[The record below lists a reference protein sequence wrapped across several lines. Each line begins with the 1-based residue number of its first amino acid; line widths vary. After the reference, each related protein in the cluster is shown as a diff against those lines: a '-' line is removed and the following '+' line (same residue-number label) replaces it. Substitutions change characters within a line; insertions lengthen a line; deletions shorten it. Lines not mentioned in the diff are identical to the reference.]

1 MENLR
6 LLSNEILVTKLRG
19 LIQEEREISLKTLEL
34 INEVERR
41 RLHLELGYPSLFDWL
56 TRDFGYSAA
65 AAMRRID
72 SARLLRKVPTIS
84 KQIESGKLNL
94 TNLARVQSA
103 IRAEEKRTGK
113 QIEPSTVVNAIEGK
127 TSREVEKHLAQ
138 TFPDSIYKADSARAI
153 TDSQIR
159 LQVTLSTPQYSELE
173 RAREVAS
180 HSHFGAP
187 MGEVIGMLATDY
199 LDRKDPLRKKFDV
212 DINVTPEIT
221 TSDNAG
227 RRPLP
232 VNIRR
237 LVFQRAEGRCE
248 YRNPHTG
255 KTCGSRFQTQVDHIK
270 PVALGGTNAVEN
282 LRLLCRAHNA
292 WTAEEIFGPFVKN

>member
-19 LIQEEREISLKTLEL
+19 LIQEEREISLKILEL

-41 RLHLELGYPSLFDWL
+41 RLHLELGFPSLFDWL
-56 TRDFGYSAA
+56 TRDLGYSAA

-72 SARLLRKVPTIS
+72 SARLLRKVPTIA

-113 QIEPSTVVNAIEGK
+113 QIEPEQLVNAIEGK
-127 TSREVEKHLAQ
+127 TSREVEQHLAQ
-138 TFPDSIYKADSARAI
+138 TFPGSAYKADSARAI

-187 MGEVIGMLATDY
+187 MGEVIGMLASDY
-199 LDRKDPLRKKFDV
+199 LDRKDPLRKE
-212 DINVTPEIT
+212 THAET
-221 TSDNAG
+221 TAAASERTG
-227 RRPLP
+227 RRPIP
-232 VNIRR
+232 QNVRR
-237 LVFQRAEGRCE
+237 LVFQRAQGRCE
-248 YRNPHTG
+248 YKNPHTG
-255 KTCGSRFQTQVDHIK
+255 KTCGSRFQTQIDHIR

>member
-1 MENLR
+1 MENLP

-19 LIQEEREISLKTLEL
+19 LIQEEREISLKILEL

-56 TRDFGYSAA
+56 TRDLGYSAA

-72 SARLLRKVPTIS
+72 SARLLRKVPTIA

-113 QIEPSTVVNAIEGK
+113 QIEPEQLVNAIEGK
-127 TSREVEKHLAQ
+127 SSREVEQHLAQ
-138 TFPDSIYKADSARAI
+138 TFPNSAYKADSARAI

-187 MGEVIGMLATDY
+187 MGDVIGMLATDY
-199 LDRKDPLRKKFDV
+199 LDRKDPLRKKGHAEAAAG
-212 DINVTPEIT
+212 PEMT
-221 TSDNAG
+221 G
-227 RRPLP
+227 RRPVP
-232 VNIRR
+232 QNVRR
-237 LVFQRAEGRCE
+237 LVFQRADGRCE
-248 YRNPHTG
+248 YKNPHTG
-255 KTCGSRFQTQVDHIK
+255 KVCGSRFQTQIDHIR

>member
-1 MENLR
+1 MENLP

-19 LIQEEREISLKTLEL
+19 LIQEEREISLKILEL

-56 TRDFGYSAA
+56 TRDLGYSAA

-72 SARLLRKVPTIS
+72 SARLLRKVPTIA

-113 QIEPSTVVNAIEGK
+113 QIEPEQLVNAIEGK
-127 TSREVEKHLAQ
+127 SSREVEQHLAQ
-138 TFPDSIYKADSARAI
+138 TFPNSAYKADSARAI
-153 TDSQIR
+153 TDNQIR

-187 MGEVIGMLATDY
+187 MGEVIGMLAADY
-199 LDRKDPLRKKFDV
+199 LDRKDPLRKKGHTEAV
-212 DINVTPEIT
+212 AGPEMT
-221 TSDNAG
+221 G
-227 RRPLP
+227 RRPVP
-232 VNIRR
+232 QNVRR
-237 LVFQRAEGRCE
+237 LVFQRADGRCE
-248 YRNPHTG
+248 YKNPHTG
-255 KTCGSRFQTQVDHIK
+255 KVCGSRFQTQIDHIK

>member
-1 MENLR
+1 MENIR
-6 LLSNEILVTKLRG
+6 LLPNNSLVTKLRS
-19 LIQEEREISLKTLEL
+19 LIKEEREISLKILEL
-34 INEVERR
+34 INEAERR
-41 RLHLELGYPSLFDWL
+41 RLHLELGFPSLFEWL
-56 TRDFGYSAA
+56 TRELGYSAA

-72 SARLLRKVPTIS
+72 SARLLRKVPTIA

-113 QIEPSTVVNAIEGK
+113 QIEPEQLVNAIEGK
-127 TSREVEKHLAQ
+127 TSREVEQHLAQ
-138 TFPDSIYKADSARAI
+138 TFPGSAYKADSARAI

-187 MGEVIGMLATDY
+187 MGEVIGMLASDY
-199 LDRKDPLRKKFDV
+199 LDRKDPLRKE
-212 DINVTPEIT
+212 THAETTAAAPERT
-221 TSDNAG
+221 G
-227 RRPLP
+227 RRPIP
-232 VNIRR
+232 QNIRR

-248 YRNPHTG
+248 YKNPHTG
-255 KTCGSRFQTQVDHIK
+255 KTCGSRFQTQIDHIK
-270 PVALGGTNAVEN
+270 PVALGGTNSVEN

>member
-6 LLSNEILVTKLRG
+6 LVTNEVLVTKLRT
-19 LIQEEREISLKTLEL
+19 LIQEEREISLKILEL

-41 RLHLELGYPSLFDWL
+41 RLHLELGFSSLFDWL
-56 TRDFGYSAA
+56 TRELGYSAA

-72 SARLLRKVPTIS
+72 SARLLRKVPTIAT
-84 KQIESGKLNL
+84 QIESGKLNL

-113 QIEPSTVVNAIEGK
+113 QIEPEKLVNAIEGK
-127 TSREVEKHLAQ
+127 SSREVEQHLAQ
-138 TFPDSIYKADSARAI
+138 TFPDSAYKADSARAI

-199 LDRKDPLRKKFDV
+199 LDRKDPLRKKGHIDATSAP
-212 DINVTPEIT
+212 DT
-221 TSDNAG
+221 TG
-227 RRPLP
+227 RRPLSIN
-232 VNIRR
+232 VRR

-248 YRNPHTG
+248 YKNPHTG
-255 KTCGSRFQTQVDHIK
+255 KICGSRFQTQIDHIK